1 MYPIILKQLIL
12 LDNSPA
18 NVDLFVNAYF
28 DTGDGYLANN
38 QKCNSINQNCNDIV
52 KFYDG
57 TTFNFFSPMD
67 VSFMSTSKKCIK
79 MQSDYVM
86 TTADCDNGRQ
96 ICLFDCCK
104 SFGTKFHQ
112 CYEILY

>member
-1 MYPIILKQLIL
+1 MYPIMLKQLIL

-79 MQSDYVM
+79 MQSDNVM

-104 SFGTKFHQ
+104 FTCFNISL
-112 CYEILY
+112 IL

>member
-1 MYPIILKQLIL
+1 MIITDSSGGNI
-12 LDNSPA
+12 DI
-18 NVDLFVNAYF
+18 FVNAYF

-67 VSFMSTSKKCIK
+67 VNFMSTSKKCIK
-79 MQSDYVM
+79 MESNYVM
-86 TTADCDNGRQ
+86 TTADCENGRQ
-96 ICLFDCCK
+96 ICYFDCCK
-104 SFGTKFHQ
+104 FYLHLSTFR
-112 CYEILY
+112 EISLNWIF